1 MSLNFVSLV
10 VAAAALVL
18 TACNADVDIEPGAD
32 STAAMMDTT
41 TVPPPAVTDTSA
53 LVDTT
58 TTTTTTTTTETTSGT
73 TDATTGGTTTPS
85 TSTSTT
91 TTTKPTTSAPTTSG
105 GTTTPPASTP
115 PPSTPPPST
124 PPPSTP
130 PPTTPTPPTGGADAK
145 ATFLAQKCNTCH
157 NVPSA
162 SISKTMAS
170 SKAPDLKGGRSAATI
185 VGYLKGTES
194 INGKKHVKKWT
205 GSEADLQAV
214 AAWLAG
220 L

>member
-1 MSLNFVSLV
+1 MRLNFVSLV

-91 TTTKPTTSAPTTSG
+91 TTTKPTTSAPTSG

>member
-1 MSLNFVSLV
+1 MRLNFVSLV

-115 PPSTPPPST
+115 PPSTPPP
-124 PPPSTP
+124 
-130 PPTTPTPPTGGADAK
+130 PTGGADAK